1 MTMREKTDFN
11 RSILC
16 VDDEEAVLE
25 SYRDVLS
32 SDPQKDLFAEILNE
46 GDEHGPSISA
56 KKPQYHLFLASS
68 GEEAIRIVE
77 QEKARGNHIAAGF
90 FDMRMPGGL
99 DGYETIKQI
108 REIDPQVLCAV
119 VTAFYDR
126 NLEQIRRLFLEGHQ
140 DELLYFKKPFS
151 VVELRQTA
159 LNMVS
164 AWNRKRVEEKQFT
177 ELTLANQRLES
188 EIEERER
195 AEQEQKKLQAELLH
209 AQKMEIVGRLA
220 GGVAHDFNNMLSA
233 IIGYAELALYMLEDD
248 NPVKEYVSN
257 VKEAGIKAEGVVR
270 QLLAFSRKQV
280 LEMKVVHLNELV
292 KSMTNMLA
300 RLIGEDIA
308 IELETKAPTRS
319 VMVDP
324 IQIEQILMNLAV
336 NSRDVMPDGGRFVIA
351 VSDLEIIET
360 ITDRLPGIVPGSYV
374 LLRVTDT
381 GEGMEPE
388 VLEKVF
394 EPFFTTKKVGKG
406 TGLGLATVYGIV
418 KQHNGYIYAESKV
431 GKGTTFEVYLPVTL
445 EALEKTGAE
454 EPPTMPKGTETV
466 LVAEDDQ
473 ATRKLVCNT
482 LQPLGYKLLDAS
494 SGTEALEMSNSFGGE
509 IDLLLTDVIMPG
521 FNGRELAKK
530 MLAARPGIKVIY
542 MSGYTD
548 DIIAG
553 HGVLDPGMS
562 FLQKPLS
569 PTVLANELREV
580 LDNK

>member
-1 MTMREKTDFN
+1 MHDKTHFN

-16 VDDEEAVLE
+16 VDDEEDVLE

-32 SDPQKDLFAEILNE
+32 ADPEKDLFAEILSK
-46 GDEHGPSISA
+46 GDDHGPFFSE
-56 KKPQYHLFLASS
+56 KKPQYTLFLARS
-68 GEEAIRIVE
+68 GEEAVRIVK
-77 QEKARGNHIAAGF
+77 QEKARGNHMAAGF
-90 FDMRMPGGL
+90 FDMRMPGGI
-99 DGYETIKQI
+99 DGYETLKQI

-119 VTAFYDR
+119 VTAYYDR
-126 NLEQIRRLFLEGHQ
+126 NLEQIRRLFVEDQQ

-151 VVELRQTA
+151 AIELRQTA

-164 AWNRKRVEEKQFT
+164 AWNRKRIEENQFQ
-177 ELTLANQRLES
+177 ELSLANRRLKS

-233 IIGYAELALYMLEDD
+233 IIGYAELALYSLSDD
-248 NPVKEYVSN
+248 HPVKEYVSN
-257 VKEAGIKAEGVVR
+257 VKEAGLKAESVVR

-292 KSMTNMLA
+292 KNMTNMLA

-308 IELETKAPTRS
+308 IELEIKAPTRT

-324 IQIEQILMNLAV
+324 VQIEQILMNLAV
-336 NSRDVMPDGGRFVIA
+336 NSRDAMPDGGRFIIA
-351 VSDLEIIET
+351 VSDVEITEP
-360 ITDRLPGIVPGSYV
+360 ITDRLPGIMPDSYV
-374 LLRVTDT
+374 LLRVSDT
-381 GEGMEPE
+381 GEGMAPE
-388 VLEKVF
+388 VLEKIF

-418 KQHNGYIYAESKV
+418 KQHNGYIYADSKE
-431 GKGTTFEVYLPVTL
+431 GQGTTFEVYLPETL
-445 EALEKTGAE
+445 TVQEKASEA
-454 EPPTMPKGTETV
+454 EPATMPKGTETV

-482 LQPLGYKLLDAS
+482 LQPLGYKVLEAS
-494 SGTEALEMSNSFGGE
+494 DGAEALEVSNSYGGE
-509 IDLLLTDVIMPG
+509 IDVLLTDVIMPG

-530 MLAARPGIKVIY
+530 VLAARPGIEVIY

-548 DIIAG
+548 EIIAS
-553 HGVLDPGMS
+553 HGVLDPGVS

-569 PTVLANELREV
+569 PSVLANKLRAV
-580 LDNK
+580 LDSK